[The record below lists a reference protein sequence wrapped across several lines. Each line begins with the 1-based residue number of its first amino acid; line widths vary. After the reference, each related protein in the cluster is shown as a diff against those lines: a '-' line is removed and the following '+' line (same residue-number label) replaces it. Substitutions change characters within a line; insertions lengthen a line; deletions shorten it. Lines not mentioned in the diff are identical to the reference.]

1 MIRFYTTSAYEDLN
15 KFLRGLLETKNADK
29 IKELEAFADALRN
42 ALNKLPDSHF
52 RRFYRSFYMEEG
64 KLKSLFKE
72 GAIYEEIAFMSA
84 SFDYDDF
91 LNNWLTH
98 NPRHNVIMKI
108 EGKSAK
114 NVRDISEL
122 PEEAEAMF
130 LDGKRFEV
138 LKMRPITHPLNGD
151 KEVYEIILKV
161 E

>member
-1 MIRFYTTSAYEDLN
+1 MYN
-15 KFLRGLLETKNADK
+15 K
-29 IKELEAFADALRN
+29 
-42 ALNKLPDSHF
+42 
-52 RRFYRSFYMEEG
+52 
-64 KLKSLFKE
+64 
-72 GAIYEEIAFMSA
+72 AFMSA

-91 LNNWLTH
+91 LKYWLQE

-108 EGKSAK
+108 EGKTAK
-114 NVRDISEL
+114 NVRDISQM